1 MAPVAGRLGAHHAPS
16 RRPDRAGDPG
26 ATLQPSPDPDRAGRS
41 HRGHPGRAPGW
52 LTSPGPHN
60 LPSGLALAGSTSLW
74 MSRCLPS
81 EVGNGTSTRD
91 GRSGGG
97 VGGAGGAGG
106 VGGVSGGAVHG
117 AGRGTVRWGATVR
130 RPAVRRRSLRRRAAR
145 WGVAGRGRG
154 RVAGGGVVAEAE
166 GGQAA
171 LAARSVLVHVLLA
184 RQLHELVHDLVG
196 YRPEDQVV
204 VLQAVVAGEV
214 QRLAEPHARP

>member
-1 MAPVAGRLGAHHAPS
+1 MAPVAGRLGAPHAPS

-26 ATLQPSPDPDRAGRS
+26 AALQPSPDPDRAGRS

-81 EVGNGTSTRD
+81 EVGNGTSTED

-106 VGGVSGGAVHG
+106 VGGVSGGVVHGGGPGGGVGGAVGVGGGGGVSGGAVHG
-117 AGRGTVRWGATVR
+117 AGRGTVRWGSTVR
-130 RPAVRRRSLRRRAAR
+130 RPAVRRRSLLRRAVR
-145 WGVAGRGRG
+145 SGVAGRGRG
-154 RVAGGGVVAEAE
+154 RVA
-166 GGQAA
+166 
-171 LAARSVLVHVLLA
+171 
-184 RQLHELVHDLVG
+184 
-196 YRPEDQVV
+196 
-204 VLQAVVAGEV
+204 AG
-214 QRLAEPHARP
+214 